1 MKFRLLSL
9 LLVLLMLTGCTFT
22 IGEPRVPTADLPG
35 EIDRQVSA
43 PTADPFAGDP
53 VTVPQPTPTPDPQP
67 APQTGSRLSREQAQ
81 ALALEQAGL
90 TADQVTRIE
99 VEYEIDD
106 GIPRYEVQ
114 FRYDGWEYD
123 YEIHAETG
131 EILSFDRDRD

>member
-9 LLVLLMLTGCTFT
+9 LLAVMLLTGCTATFDANPDVPRAQLPNELSQGVPAAAQNPLT
-22 IGEPRVPTADLPG
+22 PETPAKPQAEPLT
-35 EIDRQVSA
+35 E
-43 PTADPFAGDP
+43 
-53 VTVPQPTPTPDPQP
+53 
-67 APQTGSRLSREQAQ
+67 EQAK

-90 TADQVTRIE
+90 TADQVTRLE

-106 GIPRYEVQ
+106 GMPRYEVQ

-131 EILSFDRDRD
+131 KILSFDRDRD